1 MSDKPIPNQ
10 VKVNIDLDPETALG
24 AYVNMAMVNHTE
36 TEITIDFIYVQ
47 PQEPKGSVRSRI
59 ITSPKHAK
67 RLLAALAENI
77 RQFEQ
82 KHGPIDAPTIAIAPG
97 SGEMN

>member
-1 MSDKPIPNQ
+1 MQ
-10 VKVNIDLDPETALG
+10 VQIDLDPSVATG

-36 TEITIDFIYVQ
+36 TEITLDFIYVQ
-47 PQEPKGSVRSRI
+47 PQEPKGTVRSRI
-59 ITSPKHAK
+59 ITSPKHAR

-82 KHGPIDAPTIAIAPG
+82 KYGPIDTPTLVAKPTPPD
-97 SGEMN
+97 EMN